1 MRTVAYGPTESQRGD
16 LHLPTRAQAPVV
28 CLLHGGFW
36 RIPYGREQWT
46 AVIADLVAR
55 GCAVWNLGYRRLGEP
70 GGGWPGTLDDV
81 DTGIQ
86 HLASLVADGAELDLT
101 RVTVVGHSAGGQLA
115 LWAAARQRQ
124 TDAAAAFGRV
134 RIAMAVGLAPVADL
148 ERAHVLRLGD
158 GAVEALLGGTPA
170 RVPERLRAAS
180 PLAALPLGVP
190 QLILHGVDDTAVP
203 IALSRGYARAAEDA
217 GDAIELIELPGLG
230 HMEFLDPTSAAHAAL
245 CARLAIA

>member
-1 MRTVAYGPTESQRGD
+1 MRTVAYGPAESQRGD
-16 LHLPTRAQAPVV
+16 LHLPMRAQAPVV

-70 GGGWPGTLDDV
+70 GGGWPGTLEDV
-81 DTGIQ
+81 DGGIQ
-86 HLASLVADGAELDLT
+86 HLARLVADGADLDLS

-124 TDAAAAFGRV
+124 ADAAAAFGRV

-203 IALSRGYARAAEDA
+203 IALSRGYARAAEEA
-217 GDAIELIELPGLG
+217 GDTIELIELPGLG
-230 HMEFLDPTSAAHAAL
+230 HMEFLDPASAAQAAL
-245 CARLAIA
+245 SARLAIA